1 MKKWLFLACIPFAL
15 FGCIK
20 DDFIDDLIEPQLRIT
35 SSIDTLAIGSSYQ
48 LEYVFLDNTGSQKEV
63 DVEWQSSNTSA
74 ITVDENGILSA
85 VDFGTST
92 ISASTSNGGS
102 IYADDLYVA
111 AGDNTVI
118 IIEERFGSIA
128 TTSSYA
134 LTGSFT
140 METEGSGIKIN
151 FADNYAASTA
161 LPGLYVYLSNNPNSI
176 AGAYEVGPVETFLGA
191 HSYTIPDV
199 GISDYNYLVYFCA
212 PFNVKVGDGT
222 IN

>member
-1 MKKWLFLACIPFAL
+1 MKKWLFFLCIPLVL

-20 DDFIDDLIEPQLRIT
+20 DDFLNDFIQPQLRIT

-48 LEYVFLDNTGSQKEV
+48 LEYVFLDNTGAQEQV
-63 DVEWQSSNTSA
+63 NVNWESSNPSSVEVNADGVLTALDYGTTTITARA
-74 ITVDENGILSA
+74 IE
-85 VDFGTST
+85 
-92 ISASTSNGGS
+92 GGS
-102 IYADDLYVA
+102 EYLDNLYLS

-118 IIEERFGSIA
+118 VIEERFGSIA

-140 METEGSGIKIN
+140 IAPEGSGIKLD
-151 FADNYAASTA
+151 FANNYAASTA
-161 LPGLYVYLSNNPNSI
+161 LPGLYLYLSNNPNSI
-176 AGAYEVGPVETFLGA
+176 AGAYEVGAVETFVGA

-199 GISDYNYLVYFCA
+199 DIGDYNYLVYFCA
-212 PFNVKVGDGT
+212 PFNVKIGDGT